1 MPTLDPGERLRR
13 LRQQYEAPP
22 MTFETETVLD
32 RRRLRRRL
40 SLWRALAV
48 IAVLLAFGLVALAS
62 SEGGVGLGERR
73 QIARVT
79 FDGLIVENRDQLK
92 LLKSITDNK
101 QVAGVI
107 VYINSPGGTAS
118 GGEALFDAIREMAKS
133 KPVVAQM
140 GTIATSAGYI
150 VALAADHVVARGNT
164 ITGSVGVI
172 FQWAEVSQ
180 LLDKLGV
187 KMNEIKSGPLKAN
200 PSPFQPLDE
209 AGKTVAERMVAESQR
224 WFVGLVATRR
234 GIDTTGVSGL
244 EQGRVFSGREA
255 LAAKLVDQLGGEPE
269 AVRHLEEKHNLPK
282 GLKVVDFKPKSEGG
296 LSLFRLSVAALGRLV
311 GIDPDGEIGRLI
323 AGDSRLGILR
333 LDGLVSV
340 WQGSER

>member
-1 MPTLDPGERLRR
+1 
-13 LRQQYEAPP
+13 

-40 SLWRALAV
+40 SFWRGLAV
-48 IAVLLAFGLVALAS
+48 LAGLLALGLIAFS
-62 SEGGVGLGERR
+62 SAESVGLADRR
-73 QIARVT
+73 QIARVSLEGIIT
-79 FDGLIVENRDQLK
+79 EDRDKLK
-92 LLKSITDNK
+92 LFKQLAESK
-101 QVAGVI
+101 QVAAVI
-107 VYINSPGGTAS
+107 LFINSPGGTTT
-118 GGEALFDAIREMAKS
+118 GGEAIFEAVRELAKV

-140 GTIATSAGYI
+140 GTVATSAAYI
-150 VALAADHVVARGNT
+150 AGLATDHMVARGNT

-200 PSPFQPLDE
+200 PSPFQPVDD
-209 AGKTVAERMVAESQR
+209 AGKALAEQMVAESKR
-224 WFVGLVATRR
+224 WFVGLVSTRR
-234 GIDTTGVSGL
+234 GIDTASVAGL

-255 LAAKLVDQLGGEPE
+255 LAFKLVDQLGGEPE
-269 AVRHLEEKHNLPK
+269 AVKYLEEQRSIPK
-282 GLKVVDFKPKSEGG
+282 GLKVVDWKPKRESSWGVLGVTIATIGHLIGGRASEAITELITGDG
-296 LSLFRLSVAALGRLV
+296 TLGR
-311 GIDPDGEIGRLI
+311 
-323 AGDSRLGILR
+323 LR